1 MAALSNGPDLDL
13 DRAWWPY
20 SAMGRRQP
28 FTYLSN
34 DYVLV
39 PHLLPAIL
47 TPCSAKFSLSSNM
60 TPRYLYDDTLSMSV
74 PCNVKCGSSLN
85 RPAVYLT
92 YSVLSTEILS
102 PNTLHLWS
110 NIVKACWINVF
121 LSIWLLMSTMSSMDE
136 KESVSQT
143 LKAKKP
149 KKNQKPHSGGF

>member
-1 MAALSNGPDLDL
+1 MAALSNGSDLDL
-13 DRAWWPY
+13 DRAWRPY

-39 PHLLPAIL
+39 PHLLPASDFKMLVFLLTLVAIL

-92 YSVLSTEILS
+92 YLVLSTEILS

-136 KESVSQT
+136 
-143 LKAKKP
+143 
-149 KKNQKPHSGGF
+149 